1 MSRSK
6 IISLRIDEDLLVEI
20 DREVKRRF
28 YMNRSLFI
36 QLVLQNILENASKG
50 SLNLLCSYPSFRKY
64 GISILVDKV
73 ETKKEYVQHFDPSV
87 GCILKNIPRMSR

>member
-28 YMNRSLFI
+28 FMSRSMFI
-36 QLVLQNILENASKG
+36 QLVIRNILANASKG
-50 SLNLLCSYPSFRKY
+50 SINLLCTYPDWRKY
-64 GISILVDKV
+64 GLRIIVDKV
-73 ETKKEYVQHFDPSV
+73 E
-87 GCILKNIPRMSR
+87 PR